1 MTRDKGAVC
10 EKLAHILNNV
20 CKEFNRVW
28 VKLKMR
34 KKILLLVGSVM
45 KSVVHRDRFL
55 FWSEE
60 WGGVHV

>member
-45 KSVVHRDRFL
+45 KSVVH
-55 FWSEE
+55 
-60 WGGVHV
+60 